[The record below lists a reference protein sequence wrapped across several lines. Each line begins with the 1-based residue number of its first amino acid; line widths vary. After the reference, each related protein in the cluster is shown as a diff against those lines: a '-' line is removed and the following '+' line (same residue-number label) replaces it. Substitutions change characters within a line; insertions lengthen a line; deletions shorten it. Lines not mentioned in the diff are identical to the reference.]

1 MIGFCICLKKWLII
15 CVLAQELHIQSLFLK
30 MHINP
35 NTRICTLST
44 FNMQYFLRIFKFL
57 MCRGATLALAAVWDA
72 VGVNVPLLPCV
83 APATLSH
90 TAASATRGLEADTA
104 SDACQDSGI
113 TAHPA
118 ARVSLFNT
126 AYGLIHGWRRFS
138 TFHCLL
144 SLTKIATY
152 ANRFHIGQC
161 IY

>member
-1 MIGFCICLKKWLII
+1 
-15 CVLAQELHIQSLFLK
+15 
-30 MHINP
+30 
-35 NTRICTLST
+35 
-44 FNMQYFLRIFKFL
+44 
-57 MCRGATLALAAVWDA
+57 LAAVWDA

-118 ARVSLFNT
+118 ARVSLLKT

-144 SLTKIATY
+144 SYTKILPYRAV
-152 ANRFHIGQC
+152 HILMCHVSLLTCFTSSIQYC
-161 IY
+161 RLKNVSFFPFVV